1 MKHKKTKKIVLAS
14 KKLLILIITFL
25 NIITV
30 VYAQN
35 RNEWSK
41 LKADFK
47 SELDSLR
54 SQYNFPGATAACI
67 LPDSSAVT
75 VSTGFADVENN
86 IKMKPESRMLAASI
100 GKTFVGTTV
109 LALAQE
115 NILSLDDPISKWLKN
130 EPWFP
135 NLPNHNE
142 ITIRQL
148 LNHTSGITNHVYKKD
163 FIESFQQN
171 WETRKNI
178 YTPQKLITY
187 ILDDEALFEP
197 GKGWSYS
204 DTGYIII
211 GMIIEKATGNTYYEE
226 VTERFLRPLKL
237 TGTSPSNCLEIP
249 NLASGYM
256 GPDNI
261 FNLPEKTTLSPGVMA
276 WHPGLEWAGG
286 GLVSNPRDLVI
297 WAKSLFEGD
306 AMKGDYREE
315 LLRLVPVSSES
326 QNTLYGISIAVYKND
341 KYGEVYGHSGWIPGY
356 SSNLRYYPEYK
367 VGIAFQ
373 INTDIGIVDDS
384 TQLYNDME
392 KNLTKILIEHI
403 KK

>member
-1 MKHKKTKKIVLAS
+1 MKHKETKKIILAS

-25 NIITV
+25 NIITI

-35 RNEWSK
+35 RDELLE

-100 GKTFVGTTV
+100 GKTFVGATV
-109 LALAQE
+109 LALAQQ

-211 GMIIEKATGNTYYEE
+211 GMIIEKSTGNKYYEE
-226 VTERFLRPLKL
+226 VTERFLKPLKL
-237 TGTSPSNCLEIP
+237 TGTAPSNCLEIP

-276 WHPGLEWAGG
+276 WHPGVEWTGG
-286 GLVSNPRDLVI
+286 GLVSNSGDLVI

-315 LLRLVPVSSES
+315 LLRLVPISSES
-326 QNTLYGISIAVYKND
+326 QNRQYGISIAAYKND

>member
-276 WHPGLEWAGG
+276 WHPGLEWTGG
-286 GLVSNPRDLVI
+286 GLVSNSGDLVI
-297 WAKSLFEGD
+297 WAKSLFEGN

-315 LLRLVPVSSES
+315 LLRLVPISSES
-326 QNTLYGISIAVYKND
+326 QNKQYGISIAAYKND